1 MIMKKDT
8 SLMIKDFL
16 EDGSH
21 VTMMNYPKG
30 SGKTSNIKMLANF
43 FDTTKDSKEIFKGS
57 KIMDTPYV
65 NEMNQ
70 YPTVFLSFTNAIGN
84 KEEVIECI
92 KTQIKK
98 EYERYSFI
106 FVELDE
112 FDIHNYFRIINGF
125 ENKSNTLY
133 EIDDSLVFLMRSLEK
148 YYNKNVMVFIDDYD
162 IPFEEARVGNFYDEV
177 GNPLYIMFHAAFKTS
192 DALKYGL
199 LMGTQ
204 NVLISDSIGGGL
216 NNLMIHNVKYNKY
229 SFYFKQ
235 SHQEMINE
243 NIIIMIKEAKDA
255 RFIGRLI
262 NKFLEDGSIETPIDL
277 FKSYYEVKESY
288 CFWGMLVNEGILN
301 IVDSRPSTVFS
312 YQTIYRLEFSND
324 KLKEQFIKTVNDKN

>member
-1 MIMKKDT
+1 MTMKNDT

-16 EDGSH
+16 EYGSH
-21 VTMMNYPKG
+21 VTMINYPKW
-30 SGKTSNIKMLANF
+30 SGKTSNIKILANF
-43 FDTTKDSKEIFKGS
+43 FDITKDSKEIFEGS

-70 YPTVFLSFTNAIGN
+70 YTTVFLSFTNVIGN
-84 KEEVIECI
+84 KEEVIGCI

-133 EIDDSLVFLMRSLEK
+133 KIDDSLVFLMRSLEK

-192 DALKYGL
+192 DALKYG
-199 LMGTQ
+199 
-204 NVLISDSIGGGL
+204 
-216 NNLMIHNVKYNKY
+216 Y
-229 SFYFKQ
+229 
-235 SHQEMINE
+235 
-243 NIIIMIKEAKDA
+243 
-255 RFIGRLI
+255 
-262 NKFLEDGSIETPIDL
+262 
-277 FKSYYEVKESY
+277 
-288 CFWGMLVNEGILN
+288 
-301 IVDSRPSTVFS
+301 
-312 YQTIYRLEFSND
+312 
-324 KLKEQFIKTVNDKN
+324 